1 MSALSRV
8 RSGGACSSEGQSHG
22 MGWEVF
28 LEEASL
34 GLKLKDG
41 LGGGGTLRM
50 LGFSSRRPTWD
61 GAAHMR

>member
-1 MSALSRV
+1 
-8 RSGGACSSEGQSHG
+8 